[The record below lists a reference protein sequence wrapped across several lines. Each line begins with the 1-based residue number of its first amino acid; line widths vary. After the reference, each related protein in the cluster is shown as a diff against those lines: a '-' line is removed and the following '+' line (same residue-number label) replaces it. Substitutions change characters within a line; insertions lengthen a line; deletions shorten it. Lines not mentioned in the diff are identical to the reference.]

1 MRRIPQNRGQGD
13 REQRG
18 TQWQHESRDRFR
30 QGQRILGG
38 FHERRQGGSVKL
50 ELKAISS
57 AGSAARAKRRIGT
70 PRKSVATGYS
80 RVITSSVRDL
90 QISDVTATTTAFVVK
105 ARLTGQSG
113 VWFQ

>member
-50 ELKAISS
+50 ELEAISS

-80 RVITSSVRDL
+80 RAITSSVRDL

-105 ARLTGQSG
+105 ARLTGQSV